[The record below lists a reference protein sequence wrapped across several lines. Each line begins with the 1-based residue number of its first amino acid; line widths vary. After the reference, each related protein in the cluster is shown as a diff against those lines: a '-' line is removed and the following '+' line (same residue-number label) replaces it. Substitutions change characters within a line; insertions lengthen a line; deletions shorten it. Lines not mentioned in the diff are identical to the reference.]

1 MKTEQRRR
9 NELYIGQKRR
19 RLHPIVSILYAILC
33 DRPHQYMTSMDD
45 DLRIKTETA
54 SSKMV
59 VDGVH
64 LGRHLPM
71 PSVLML
77 GVWLA
82 CAQTFAAPNSSAPAD
97 PQKELDQVRGRIT
110 TLDTNVKQWQRQGS
124 AAEASIAELER
135 SIRQLEQDLESRKKR
150 LNEVEAEVRSLELQQ
165 ARHAQELAGANDELK
180 KLINAAYVTFRR
192 SELAVALSSND
203 AARAARLLHY
213 TRTLQQNR
221 LRHLREINIT
231 LATLREF
238 SLDLNQRRARST
250 AELTKAS
257 NDFERAT
264 LELNDTRN
272 KLASLTKSI
281 ARAQTEIKDL
291 KESQQRLENTIARLA
306 REAAER
312 SRVKVTPRLSD
323 PIKFSGRLARDQGKL
338 PWPVSGV
345 VLGRFGEPR
354 GQTDIPWRGVV
365 IGAKSGT
372 QVRAIAPGKVVY
384 ANLLRGFGH
393 MIIVDHGDGYMSLY
407 GYNEKL
413 LKKLGEQVAQGET
426 LGQVGMAATLM
437 EPGLYFELRYHGRP
451 VDPARWLANK

>member
-1 MKTEQRRR
+1 M
-9 NELYIGQKRR
+9 
-19 RLHPIVSILYAILC
+19 V
-33 DRPHQYMTSMDD
+33 SMDD
-45 DLRIKTETA
+45 DLRNETEAA
-54 SSKMV
+54 SSKIV
-59 VDGVH
+59 VGGVYM
-64 LGRHLPM
+64 LRHVHTASTLIFALCM
-71 PSVLML
+71 F
-77 GVWLA
+77 W
-82 CAQTFAAPNSSAPAD
+82 AQTFAAPPLPAPTN
-97 PQKELDQVRGRIT
+97 PQKQLDQVRERIT

-135 SIRQLEQDLESRKKR
+135 SISQLEQELNSRKKH
-150 LNEVEAEVRSLELQQ
+150 LNEVEAEARSLDLQQ
-165 ARHAQELAGANDELK
+165 ARHARELADANNELK
-180 KLINAAYVTFRR
+180 KLINGTYTAFRR
-192 SELAVALSSND
+192 SELAVALSGND
-203 AARAARLLHY
+203 AAQTARLLHY
-213 TRTLQQNR
+213 TRILQQNR
-221 LRHLREINIT
+221 LQHLREINVS

-238 SLDLNQRRARST
+238 SLDLNQRRARSA
-250 AELTKAS
+250 AELAKAGS
-257 NDFERAT
+257 DFERASR
-264 LELNDTRN
+264 ELKDTRV
-272 KLASLTKSI
+272 KLASFTQSI
-281 ARAQTEIKDL
+281 ARAQLEIKEL

-312 SRVKVTPRLSD
+312 SRVKVIPRLSD

-338 PWPVSGV
+338 PWPVSGT

-372 QVRAIAPGKVVY
+372 QVRAIAQGKVVY

-393 MIIVDHGDGYMSLY
+393 MIIVDHGEGYMSLY

-413 LKKLGEQVAQGET
+413 MKKLGEQVAQGEI